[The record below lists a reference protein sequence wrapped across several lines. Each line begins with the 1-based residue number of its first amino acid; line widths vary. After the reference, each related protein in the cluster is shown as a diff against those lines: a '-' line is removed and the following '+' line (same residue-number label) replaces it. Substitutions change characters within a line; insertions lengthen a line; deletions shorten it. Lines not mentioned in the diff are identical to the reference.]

1 MQITS
6 SAIKLKDSD
15 RMCQSQGNMN
25 GDIVDAT
32 ADGLDAD
39 AVQVRGQLGGL
50 RLGLGGAQQGC
61 CQLLHNRTG

>member
-1 MQITS
+1 
-6 SAIKLKDSD
+6 
-15 RMCQSQGNMN
+15 MCWSEGNMN
-25 GDIVDAT
+25 GDGAD

-61 CQLLHNRTG
+61 RQLLHN

>member
-1 MQITS
+1 
-6 SAIKLKDSD
+6 
-15 RMCQSQGNMN
+15 MCWSEGNMN
-25 GDIVDAT
+25 GDGAD

-61 CQLLHNRTG
+61 RQLLHNRTGEEVYCNT